1 MSSPPQLARRSS
13 RDLWAWIVLLLLVA
27 LYVGYFGAFSVRKH
41 QAFQT
46 HTSDLG
52 NMDQPIWNTL
62 HGRFV
67 QETRHDGRQSSRLT
81 DHFEPIFLLVSL
93 VFLIHDDVTSLLWL
107 QTAVL
112 ALGAVP
118 AYAWARERLGSRGAG
133 LAFAASYLLFP
144 ALQAANLT
152 EFHASPLAVPLLLAA
167 LYFGHQRR
175 HGWLAGFVFLSLTVK
190 EEVALV
196 VFMLGLYL
204 FFVVRDRK
212 AGAVVA
218 AAGLVWF
225 AVATFGIIAHHSRQF
240 YGGVAAEGSIYFKRY
255 AHLGGGL
262 GGILG
267 SLATR
272 PGEVLALLATKE
284 RLAYWV
290 RILAPVGF
298 LAVLGPL
305 ELALAAP
312 ILAANL
318 LADYPAM
325 YSGEYH
331 YSALV
336 VPFAVAGAVAGAA
349 WCVRKVVAWT
359 RWPRA
364 WVLGGVCAWL
374 LAWSLLA
381 QRMWGFTPLN
391 PEVAWPAVTPHHQ
404 LLSRFAAQIPRE
416 ARLSTTPPLN
426 PHLSHREVIY
436 DFPVVLDADY
446 VLVDAAST
454 TDMHPNDFHQ
464 AVMDL
469 LKGDF
474 CVQDAADGYLLL
486 AREAGQAEC
495 RRDLPDAF
503 YDFLRVRDPAP
514 QYPLEVTFGGRL
526 RLLGYDLVDQ
536 PKWRLTSLR
545 MYWQAL
551 EPLAQDYR
559 LYPFFLNRQG
569 DVVEDTSQRPLAALL
584 WYPTSRWRPGEVVA
598 VETVPWDLG
607 DWFAVAVGVVEGPNW
622 AEGWRRL
629 PVEVERCAYP
639 WRLYDGGTWAR
650 LHRFARMGE
659 RLRLVPPDTKLTPDH
674 PLEAEFGGLVRL
686 LGYDLQVVGEA
697 EGRALLLTLYWQAL
711 VTPDRDY
718 TGFVHLLDGTG
729 QRVAQSDAQPDWN
742 GPVPTT
748 TWRPGE
754 VVKDVRRLPL
764 PASLDQPP
772 YRLWVGW
779 YWWETGE
786 RLPAR
791 VPGREGL
798 SDHLEWEV
806 DLFKPGGGAK

>member
-1 MSSPPQLARRSS
+1 MNPRSQLAWRPS
-13 RDLWAWIVLLLLVA
+13 RDFWAFLVLLLCMA

-41 QAFQT
+41 EAFQT

-81 DHFEPIFLLVSL
+81 DHFEPIFLAVSL
-93 VFLIHDDVTSLLWL
+93 VFLLHDDVTSLLWL

-118 AYAWARERLGSRGAG
+118 VYAWARKRLRSRAAG

-167 LYFGHQRR
+167 LYFGEGRR
-175 HGWLAGFVFLSLTVK
+175 HGWLTFFVFLSLTVK

-204 FFVVRDRK
+204 FFIVRDRK

-218 AAGLVWF
+218 AAGLTWF
-225 AVATFGIIAHHSRQF
+225 AVATFGVIAHHSRQF
-240 YGGVAAEGSIYFKRY
+240 YGGVAEEGSIYFKRY
-255 AHLGGGL
+255 THLGGGL
-262 GGILG
+262 PGILQA
-267 SLATR
+267 LATR
-272 PGEVLALLATKE
+272 PREVLALLTTGE
-284 RLAYWV
+284 RLSYWA

-298 LAVLGPL
+298 LPVLGPL

-336 VPFAVAGAVAGAA
+336 VPFAVAGAITGAA
-349 WCVRKVVAWT
+349 WCVREVATRT

-364 WVLGGVCAWL
+364 RVLGGVCVWL

-391 PEVAWPAVTPHHQ
+391 PDVAWPEVTAHHR
-404 LLSRFAAQIPRE
+404 LLARFAAQVPPE

-464 AVMDL
+464 AVVGL
-469 LKGDF
+469 LKRDF

-486 AREAGQAEC
+486 VRATGQGDC

-503 YDFLRVRDPAP
+503 YDFLRARDPEP
-514 QYPLEVTFGGRL
+514 QHPLAVTFGGRL
-526 RLLGYDLVDQ
+526 RFLGFDLVDQ

-551 EPLAQDYR
+551 EPLGRDLR

-584 WYPTSRWRPGEVVA
+584 WYPTSRWQPGEVVV
-598 VETVPWDLG
+598 VETVPWNLG
-607 DWFAVAVGVVEGPNW
+607 DWFAVAVGVLEGETW
-622 AEGWRRL
+622 AEGWSRL
-629 PVEVERCAYP
+629 PVEVEQAGYP
-639 WRLYDGGTWAR
+639 WRLYDGGTWVR
-650 LHRFARMGE
+650 LHRFARIGG
-659 RLRLVPPDTKLTPDH
+659 RLRLVPPDTKGTPDY
-674 PLEAEFGGLVRL
+674 PLQGEFGGLVRL
-686 LGYDLQVVGEA
+686 LGYDLQVVRED

-711 VTPDRDY
+711 AAPDRDY
-718 TGFVHLLDGTG
+718 TAFVHLLDGEG
-729 QRVAQSDAQPDWN
+729 ERISQSDAQPDWD
-742 GPVPTT
+742 GPVPTS

-764 PASLDQPP
+764 PDALDKPP
-772 YRLWVGW
+772 YRVWTGW

-786 RLPAR
+786 RLLAQG
-791 VPGREGL
+791 PGQEGP

-806 DLFKPGGGAK
+806 GLTSLGGGSR

>member
-1 MSSPPQLARRSS
+1 MSLRPQRARRPS
-13 RDLWAWIVLLLLVA
+13 RDFWASLILVLLMA
-27 LYVGYFGAFSVRKH
+27 AYVGYFGAFSVRKH

-93 VFLIHDDVTSLLWL
+93 VFLLHDDVTSLLWL
-107 QTAVL
+107 QTVAL

-118 AYAWARERLGSRGAG
+118 VYAWARKRLQSRAAG
-133 LAFAASYLLFP
+133 LAFALAYLLFP

-152 EFHASPLAVPLLLAA
+152 EFHASPLAVPMLLAA
-167 LYFGHQRR
+167 LRFGEERR
-175 HGWLAGFVFLSLTVK
+175 HGWLALCTFLSLTVK

-204 FFVVRDRK
+204 FFVVRDRR
-212 AGAVVA
+212 AGAAVA
-218 AAGLVWF
+218 AAGLAWF

-240 YGGVAAEGSIYFKRY
+240 YGEVAAEGSIYFKRY
-255 AHLGGGL
+255 VHLGGGL
-262 GGILG
+262 GGILR

-272 PGEVLALLATKE
+272 PAETLALLTEKE
-284 RLAYWV
+284 RLAYWA

-325 YSGEYH
+325 FSGEYH

-336 VPFAVAGAVAGAA
+336 VPFAVAGALTGAA
-349 WCVRKVVAWT
+349 WCVRQVTAWT

-364 WVLGGVCAWL
+364 RVLAGACLWL

-391 PEVAWPAVTPHHQ
+391 PDTRWPEVTPHHR
-404 LLSRFAAQIPRE
+404 LLARFAAQIPRE

-436 DFPVVLDADY
+436 DFPVVLDTDY

-454 TDMHPNDFHQ
+454 TDMHPNDFHE
-464 AVMDL
+464 AVMGL
-469 LKGDF
+469 LRGEF
-474 CVQDAADGYLLL
+474 CVQDADDGYLLL
-486 AREAGQAEC
+486 ARATGQAHC

-503 YDFLRVRDPAP
+503 YDFLRTSDPAP
-514 QYPLEVTFGGRL
+514 QYPVDITFGGRL
-526 RLLGYDLVDQ
+526 RLLGFDLVDQ

-551 EPLAQDYR
+551 EPLEQDYR
-559 LYPFFLNRQG
+559 LYPFFLNREG

-607 DWFAVAVGVVEGPNW
+607 DWFAVAVGVVEGQEW
-622 AEGWRRL
+622 AEGWHRL
-629 PVEVERCAYP
+629 PVDVEQAGYP
-639 WRLYDGGTWAR
+639 WRLYDGGTWVR
-650 LHRFARMGE
+650 LHRFGRVGG
-659 RLRLVPPDTKLTPDH
+659 RLRLVPPDTKQTPDH
-674 PLEAEFGGLVRL
+674 PLEGEFGGWVRL
-686 LGYDLQVVGEA
+686 LGYDLQAVQKGG
-697 EGRALLLTLYWQAL
+697 GRALVLTLYWQAL
-711 VTPDRDY
+711 EAPDRDY
-718 TGFVHLLDGTG
+718 TSFVHLLDGRG
-729 QRVAQSDAQPDWN
+729 ERVAQSDAQPDWD
-742 GPVPTT
+742 GPVPTS

-754 VVKDVRRLPL
+754 VVKDVRRLAL
-764 PASLDQPP
+764 PGFLDQPP

-779 YWWETGE
+779 YWWQTGE
-786 RLPAR
+786 RLPAS
-791 VPGREGL
+791 VLGQGGT

-806 DLFKPGGGAK
+806 DLTAIAEGRP

>member
-1 MSSPPQLARRSS
+1 MNSRPKRAWKPSP
-13 RDLWAWIVLLLLVA
+13 DFWAWLVLLLCVA

-93 VFLIHDDVTSLLWL
+93 VFLLHDDVTSLLWL

-118 AYAWARERLGSRGAG
+118 VYAWARKRLGSRAAG
-133 LAFAASYLLFP
+133 LAFALAYLLFP

-167 LYFGHQRR
+167 LYFGEGRR
-175 HGWLAGFVFLSLTVK
+175 HGWLALFTFLSLTVK

-212 AGAVVA
+212 AGAAVA
-218 AAGLVWF
+218 AAGLAWF

-240 YGGVAAEGSIYFKRY
+240 YGSVAAEGSIYFKRY
-255 AHLGGGL
+255 THLGGGL
-262 GGILG
+262 GSILQA
-267 SLATR
+267 LVAR
-272 PGEVLALLATKE
+272 PAEVLALLGTEE
-284 RLAYWV
+284 RLAYWA

-298 LAVLGPL
+298 LAALGPL

-336 VPFAVAGAVAGAA
+336 VPFAVAGAATGAA
-349 WCVRKVVAWT
+349 WLTRKVAAWT
-359 RWPRA
+359 GWPRA
-364 WVLGGVCAWL
+364 RVLAGVCAWL

-391 PEVAWPAVTPHHQ
+391 PGVAWPTVTPHHR
-404 LLSRFAAQIPRE
+404 LLARFAAQVPPG

-464 AVMDL
+464 AVMGL
-469 LKGDF
+469 LRRDF

-486 AREAGQAEC
+486 ARAAGQADC
-495 RRDLPDAF
+495 RRALPDAF
-503 YDFLRVRDPAP
+503 YDFLRVPNPAP
-514 QYPLEVTFGGRL
+514 QYPLDITFGGRL
-526 RLLGYDLVDQ
+526 RLLGFDLVDQ
-536 PKWRLTSLR
+536 PQWRLTSLR

-551 EPLAQDYR
+551 EPLEEDLR
-559 LYPFFLNRQG
+559 LYPFFLNREG

-584 WYPTSRWRPGEVVA
+584 WYPTSRWQPGEVVA

-607 DWFAVAVGVVEGPNW
+607 DWFAVAVGVVEGENW

-629 PVEVERCAYP
+629 PLRVEQAGYP
-639 WRLYDGGTWAR
+639 WRLYDGGTWVR
-650 LHRFARMGE
+650 LHRFERTGG

-674 PLEAEFGGLVRL
+674 PLQGEFGGLVRL
-686 LGYDLQVVGEA
+686 LGYDAQVVRDGG
-697 EGRALLLTLYWQAL
+697 GRALLLTLYWQAL
-711 VTPDRDY
+711 AVPDRDY
-718 TGFVHLLDGTG
+718 TAFVHLLDGEG
-729 QRVAQSDAQPDWN
+729 ERISQSDAQPDWD
-742 GPVPTT
+742 GPVPTS
-748 TWRPGE
+748 TWQPGE
-754 VVKDVRRLPL
+754 VVKDVRRLAL
-764 PASLDQPP
+764 PEALDRPP
-772 YRLWVGW
+772 YRVWAGW
-779 YWWETGE
+779 YWWQTGE
-786 RLPAR
+786 RLQAS
-791 VPGREGL
+791 VPGQEGP
-798 SDHLEWEV
+798 SDHLEWMV
-806 DLFKPGGGAK
+806 DLAPLGGGGR

>member
-1 MSSPPQLARRSS
+1 MTPRPRSAWRLS
-13 RDLWAWIVLLLLVA
+13 RDFWASLVLLLCMA

-41 QAFQT
+41 EAFQT

-93 VFLIHDDVTSLLWL
+93 VFLLHDDVTSLLWL

-118 AYAWARERLGSRGAG
+118 AYAWARKRLRSRAAG

-167 LYFGHQRR
+167 FHVGHQRQ
-175 HGWLAGFVFLSLTVK
+175 HGWLALFTFLSLTVK

-196 VFMLGLYL
+196 VAMLGLYL

-212 AGAVVA
+212 AGIWVA
-218 AAGLVWF
+218 AAGLAWF

-240 YGGVAAEGSIYFKRY
+240 YGDVAAEGSIYFKRY
-255 AHLGGGL
+255 AHLGGGVP
-262 GGILG
+262 GILQA
-267 SLATR
+267 LATR
-272 PGEVLALLATKE
+272 PGEVLALLATQE
-284 RLAYWV
+284 RLAYWA

-349 WCVRKVVAWT
+349 WCVRKVAAWT
-359 RWPRA
+359 HWPRS

-374 LAWSLLA
+374 LGWSLLA

-391 PEVAWPAVTPHHQ
+391 PEVAWPEVTPHHR
-404 LLSRFAAQIPRE
+404 LLARFAAQIPPE

-454 TDMHPNDFHQ
+454 TDMHPNDFYQ
-464 AVMDL
+464 AVRGL
-469 LKGDF
+469 LKKDF

-486 AREAGQAEC
+486 VRATGQEDC
-495 RRDLPDAF
+495 RRGIPDAF
-503 YDFLRVRDPAP
+503 YDFVRAQDPTP
-514 QYPLEVTFGGRL
+514 EYPLSITFGGRL

-551 EPLAQDYR
+551 EPLEEDLR

-569 DVVEDTSQRPLAALL
+569 DVAEDTSQRPLAALL
-584 WYPTSRWRPGEVVA
+584 WHPTSRWRPGETIV

-607 DWFAVAVGVVEGPNW
+607 DWFAVAVGVVEGEAW
-622 AEGWRRL
+622 AEGGRRL
-629 PVEVERCAYP
+629 PVEVEQADYP
-639 WRLYDGGTWAR
+639 WRLYDGGTWVR
-650 LHRFARMGE
+650 LHRFARMGG

-674 PLEAEFGGLVRL
+674 ALQGEFGGLIRL
-686 LGYDLQVVGEA
+686 LGYDLQVVREGES
-697 EGRALLLTLYWQAL
+697 RALLLTLYWQAL
-711 VTPDRDY
+711 GALGRDY
-718 TGFVHLLDGTG
+718 TAFVHLLDGEG
-729 QRVAQSDAQPDWN
+729 ERVSQSDAQPDWD
-742 GPVPTT
+742 GPVPTS

-754 VVKDVRRLPL
+754 VVKDVRWLPL
-764 PASLDQPP
+764 PGTLDRPL
-772 YRLWVGW
+772 YRVWVGW

-786 RLPAR
+786 RLPAQ
-791 VPGREGL
+791 VPGQEGS
-798 SDHLEWEV
+798 SDHLEWTV
-806 DLFKPGGGAK
+806 DLGGG